1 MVAIGVPAE
10 IWRVAL
16 GLALALALSKHY
28 PPGACSTERGKD
40 ELGLP
45 GPGGEGEVKALAL
58 EVRDV
63 EVEVEVP
70 VLKELCLLSMDSAFL
85 PSSKANPKV
94 SARRKINRIAK
105 P

>member
-1 MVAIGVPAE
+1 MLKSKKHGSGLHK
-10 IWRVAL
+10 IWRVAVK
-16 GLALALALSKHY
+16 KHY
-28 PPGACSTERGKD
+28 PPDALQQD
-40 ELGLP
+40 ELGL
-45 GPGGEGEVKALAL
+45 GEGEVKALRL
-58 EVRDV
+58 RLRDV

-70 VLKELCLLSMDSAFL
+70 VVASTELCLLSMDSAFL